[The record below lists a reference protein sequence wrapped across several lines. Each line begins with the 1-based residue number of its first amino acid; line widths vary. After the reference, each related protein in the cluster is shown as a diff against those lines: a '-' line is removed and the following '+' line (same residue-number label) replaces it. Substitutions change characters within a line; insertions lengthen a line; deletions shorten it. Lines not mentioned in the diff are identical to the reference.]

1 MAQQET
7 TNDLLVEPSHPPPV
21 ASSQTE
27 VDEATS
33 KMKRKGMKPRSA
45 VWDHFSKFVDGS
57 GTQKGKCNYCYKEF
71 FCDPKKNGTTALRN
85 HMFACIKNPHVM
97 TTRQSQLY
105 LQPSSSIQEGGGS
118 HCGTLNTWNFNQE
131 RSRRNLAKM
140 IIVDELPFMFVEG
153 EGFKEFMEVTQPKF
167 RIPSRWTV
175 SRDCYDLYMEERKK
189 LKNYFQNS
197 NQRVCITTDTWTSLQ
212 RINYMCI
219 TVHYVDD
226 NWTLHKKILNFCP
239 ITSHK
244 GDDIGMAV
252 ESCLLNWGIKRVFT
266 VTVDNA
272 SSNDVAIA
280 YLKKKIVGWGFSILN
295 CKYLHMRCIAHIIN
309 LVVVDGLKETNVSV
323 KRVREAVRY
332 IRQSPARLQKFKS
345 CCEMEGIES
354 KSSLCLDVCTRWNS
368 TYLMLNVAQ
377 KFENAFDRYAT
388 IDPCF
393 KFDLQSS
400 DGLPDSLDW
409 ENVRRLVDF
418 LGHFYDLTLRISGSR
433 YVTSNIFFN
442 EISSVDCLLQEWQ
455 GSNDVEL
462 ACMGERMKVKFDK
475 YWGDPD
481 KMNKI
486 VYIAVVVD
494 PRYKLEF
501 MEFALSTVYGKEKG
515 MELAKKIKLTVYE
528 LFDEYKKTYQAEHDV
543 VAM

>member
-57 GTQKGKCNYCYKEF
+57 GIQKGKCNYCYKEF

-85 HMFACIKNPHVM
+85 HMFACIKNPHGM

-153 EGFKEFMEVTQPKF
+153 EGFKEFMEVTQP
-167 RIPSRWTV
+167 
-175 SRDCYDLYMEERKK
+175 
-189 LKNYFQNS
+189 
-197 NQRVCITTDTWTSLQ
+197 
-212 RINYMCI
+212 
-219 TVHYVDD
+219 
-226 NWTLHKKILNFCP
+226 
-239 ITSHK
+239 
-244 GDDIGMAV
+244 
-252 ESCLLNWGIKRVFT
+252 
-266 VTVDNA
+266 
-272 SSNDVAIA
+272 
-280 YLKKKIVGWGFSILN
+280 
-295 CKYLHMRCIAHIIN
+295 
-309 LVVVDGLKETNVSV
+309 
-323 KRVREAVRY
+323 
-332 IRQSPARLQKFKS
+332 
-345 CCEMEGIES
+345 
-354 KSSLCLDVCTRWNS
+354 
-368 TYLMLNVAQ
+368 
-377 KFENAFDRYAT
+377 RYAT

-455 GSNDVEL
+455 GSNDIEL
-462 ACMGERMKVKFDK
+462 AFMGDRMKVKFDK

-486 VYIAVVVD
+486 IYIAVVVD

-501 MEFALSTVYGKEKG
+501 MEFALSAVYGKEKG

-528 LFDEYKKTYQAEHDV
+528 LFDEYKKTYQAEHERRSNVTGNTSENNESEGAKKKSRLNLGDQFLKHK
-543 VAM
+543 